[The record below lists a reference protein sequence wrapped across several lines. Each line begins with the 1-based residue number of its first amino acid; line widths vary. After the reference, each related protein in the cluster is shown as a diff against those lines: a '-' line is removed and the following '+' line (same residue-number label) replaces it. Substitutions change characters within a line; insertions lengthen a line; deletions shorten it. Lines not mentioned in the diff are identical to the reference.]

1 MKPSVRINQVSEYYF
16 SKKLAEVRELQAK
29 GNNIINLG
37 IGSPD
42 LPPHPN
48 VIEELNKTSQIEEN
62 NSYQSYRGIY
72 ELRNAF
78 SQWYKRIYDVKIN
91 PENEILPLIGSK
103 EGIMHISMAFCN
115 PGDRI
120 LIPNPGYPTYTSVSR
135 LLDLDIQYY
144 NLNEDNNWLPDLTEI
159 ESLISDKCKIIWL
172 NFPHM
177 PTGKVA
183 DSDALKQLVS
193 LAKSK
198 NILLVNDNPYSLILN
213 ENPVSLL
220 SYLSYYD
227 NLLELNSLSKSHN
240 MAGWRVGMLGGSQE
254 NINHILKVKSNFDSG
269 MYKPVQL
276 AAAKAL
282 NLDVDWYSNLN
293 QEYLERRKLVWK
305 ILDSL
310 HCKYRTESS
319 GLFVWA
325 KIPLEFLDSNTFS
338 DYLLY
343 ELRIFAT
350 PGHVFG
356 SNGEKYIRFSLC
368 ASQAILNEALTKVE
382 TLKHKILCE

>member
-16 SKKLAEVRELQAK
+16 SKKLAEVRELQAM

-42 LPPHPN
+42 LPPHSN
-48 VIEELNKTSQIEEN
+48 VIEELNKTSQVEEN
-62 NSYQSYRGIY
+62 NSYQSYRGID

-78 SQWYKRIYDVKIN
+78 SQWYKRIYNVKLN

-103 EGIMHISMAFCN
+103 EGIIHISMAFCN
-115 PGDRI
+115 PGDRV
-120 LIPNPGYPTYTSVSR
+120 LIPNPGYPTYTSVSK

-144 NLNEDNNWLPDLTEI
+144 NLIEDNNWLPDFTQL
-159 ESLISDKCKIIWL
+159 ESLINDQCKIIWI

-177 PTGKVA
+177 PTGKVV
-183 DSDALKQLVS
+183 DFETLKQLVS

-213 ENPVSLL
+213 KNPISLL
-220 SYLSYYD
+220 SYLSDYD
-227 NLLELNSLSKSHN
+227 NLIELNSLSKSHN
-240 MAGWRVGMLGGSQE
+240 MAGWRVGMLGGTEE

-282 NLDVDWYSNLN
+282 NLEMNWYQKLN
-293 QEYLERRKLVWK
+293 IEYSERKNLVWK
-305 ILDSL
+305 ILNSL
-310 HCKYRTESS
+310 ECTYNENTS

-325 KIPLEFLDSNTFS
+325 KIPNRYSDSYEFS

-343 ELRIFAT
+343 ELGIFAT
-350 PGHVFG
+350 PGQVFG

-382 TLKHKILCE
+382 TLKQKALCE